1 MQLPREP
8 LGGESQTVNPVNPVG
23 TTAQVALK
31 ELSLHTPHTQL
42 LAVTGL

>member
-8 LGGESQTVNPVNPVG
+8 LGGESQTENPVG
-23 TTAQVALK
+23 TTAEVALK